1 MKLDPF
7 GMTTGV
13 PRPAKACERQRALF
27 IVTALKRQTKKPA
40 RRLRPGT
47 GEAPPA
53 DERLT
58 LGSGKRWRK
67 RLIGLLALLL
77 VTVLPLCGLEVIL
90 RMAGYGYSTGL
101 FKPLRIG
108 GQEFLVE
115 NDSFSFRFF
124 PPELARTPGP
134 IRMKPVKPPGTCRI
148 FILGESAAMGDPE
161 PGYGAARYLE
171 VLLRERFPGTKFELI
186 NVAFTA
192 INSHVILPIARECAA
207 REGDLWIIY
216 MGNNEMVGPFGPATV
231 FGAKAPPVEL
241 VRLGLALQETRVGR
255 ALAALGR
262 RLKSKS
268 SGAASWGGMQM
279 FLGNQ
284 VPPDS
289 PQREAA
295 YRSFRRNLDDILRA
309 GRESGAR
316 IILSTV
322 AVNLKDCPPFASAS
336 SAGLPD
342 GDRARIE
349 GLLRDGTAMEGQGRF
364 GEAARCY
371 EQALGID
378 VFSSEAQFRWGRCLL
393 GISNAPAARAHFQA
407 ACDLDALS
415 FRTDSRLN
423 QIITNAAMHWG
434 LRLPGGGLEAGAR
447 VGQGGDGGRAESR
460 LEAGA
465 PGLLFD
471 AAGWIGRAGTE
482 GIPGEESF
490 YEHVHFNFDGNYRLA
505 LGWAEQAAQLLP
517 ASATRSATA
526 GWASQE
532 LCERRLGLTDWNRV
546 IVAEGM
552 VRRMKQAPLSAQSNN
567 DRRMAALQGRVNDL
581 RRGMDASGAAQAR
594 EIYLDA
600 IRRAPDDYGLH
611 ENFASFLVA
620 TGDAA
625 GATAQWQ
632 QARELIP
639 QDYLSNYRVGE
650 LLAMQGKLAEA
661 EAPLLAAAA
670 QRPFISDP
678 WFELARVHTAQG
690 RLEQSLAEFARARRL
705 RPSDPD
711 YAYQWGRTLALLNRR
726 TEAIA
731 QFREAVRLNPD
742 SWTAHD
748 ALGGQLGLQGDI
760 AAAKDEF
767 KQVIR
772 LKPDYGRAHLNLGVA
787 LLKEEQAGS
796 AAVEFQEALRLE
808 PTNTVAADY
817 LRQARAAASRKP

>member
-1 MKLDPF
+1 M
-7 GMTTGV
+7 TGV
-13 PRPAKACERQRALF
+13 LPPAKTCERQTCERLWPAF

-40 RRLRPGT
+40 PRLRPGT
-47 GEAPPA
+47 GEARQA
-53 DERLT
+53 DGILT
-58 LGSGKRWRK
+58 PESGKRWRK
-67 RLIGLLALLL
+67 WLIRLLALLL

-101 FKPLRIG
+101 FKSMRIG
-108 GQEFLVE
+108 GEEFLVE

-171 VLLRERFPGTKFELI
+171 VLLRERFPGTKFELV

-241 VRLGLALQETRVGR
+241 VRLGLALQETRVGQ

-289 PQREAA
+289 PRREAA

-336 SAGLPD
+336 SGGLPD

-364 GEAARCY
+364 GEAARYY
-371 EQALGID
+371 EQAAGLD

-393 GISNAPAARAHFQA
+393 RLNNAPAARSHFQG

-423 QIITNAAMHWG
+423 QIITNAARHW
-434 LRLPGGGLEAGAR
+434 AGR
-447 VGQGGDGGRAESR
+447 EESR
-460 LEAGA
+460 LEGGA
-465 PGLLFD
+465 PGVLLFD
-471 AAGWIGRAGTE
+471 AAGWVGQAGAE

-532 LCERRLGLTDWNRV
+532 LCERRLGLTDWNRT

-567 DRRMAALQGRVNDL
+567 DRRMASLQGRVNEL
-581 RRGMDASGAAQAR
+581 RRGMDTAGAAQAR

-600 IRRAPDDYGLH
+600 IRRAPEDYGLH

-632 QARELIP
+632 QARKLIP

-650 LLAMQGKLAEA
+650 LLAMQGKLTEA
-661 EAPLLAAAA
+661 ETPLLAAAA

-690 RLEQSLAEFARARRL
+690 KLEQSLAEFARARQL

-726 TEAIA
+726 AEAIG

-742 SWTAHD
+742 SWPAHD

-767 KQVIR
+767 KHVIR

-787 LLKEEQAGS
+787 LLKEDQAGS

>member
-1 MKLDPF
+1 MA
-7 GMTTGV
+7 TGV
-13 PRPAKACERQRALF
+13 PPPAEACERQWPAF

-40 RRLRPGT
+40 RRLRSGT

-53 DERLT
+53 DERFT
-58 LGSGKRWRK
+58 PESGKRWRK
-67 RLIGLLALLL
+67 WIIRLLALLL

-90 RMAGYGYSTGL
+90 RMAGYGYSAGL
-101 FKPLRIG
+101 FKSLRIG
-108 GQEFLVE
+108 GEEFLVE

-171 VLLRERFPGTKFELI
+171 VLLRERFSGTKFELI

-241 VRLGLALQETRVGR
+241 VRLGLALQETRVGQ

-289 PQREAA
+289 PRREAA

-336 SAGLPD
+336 SGGLPD

-371 EQALGID
+371 EQALGLD

-434 LRLPGGGLEAGAR
+434 LRLPGGGLEAG
-447 VGQGGDGGRAESR
+447 RAESR

-471 AAGWIGRAGTE
+471 AAAWIGRAGTE

-532 LCERRLGLTDWNRV
+532 LCERRLGLTDWNRT

-690 RLEQSLAEFARARRL
+690 RLEQSLVEFARARRL

-726 TEAIA
+726 AEAIG

-742 SWTAHD
+742 SWPAHD

-787 LLKEEQAGS
+787 LLKEDQAGS

>member
-1 MKLDPF
+1 
-7 GMTTGV
+7 
-13 PRPAKACERQRALF
+13 
-27 IVTALKRQTKKPA
+27 
-40 RRLRPGT
+40 
-47 GEAPPA
+47 
-53 DERLT
+53 
-58 LGSGKRWRK
+58 
-67 RLIGLLALLL
+67 
-77 VTVLPLCGLEVIL
+77 
-90 RMAGYGYSTGL
+90 
-101 FKPLRIG
+101 
-108 GQEFLVE
+108 
-115 NDSFSFRFF
+115 
-124 PPELARTPGP
+124 
-134 IRMKPVKPPGTCRI
+134 
-148 FILGESAAMGDPE
+148 
-161 PGYGAARYLE
+161 
-171 VLLRERFPGTKFELI
+171 
-186 NVAFTA
+186 
-192 INSHVILPIARECAA
+192 
-207 REGDLWIIY
+207 
-216 MGNNEMVGPFGPATV
+216 
-231 FGAKAPPVEL
+231 
-241 VRLGLALQETRVGR
+241 
-255 ALAALGR
+255 
-262 RLKSKS
+262 
-268 SGAASWGGMQM
+268 
-279 FLGNQ
+279 
-284 VPPDS
+284 
-289 PQREAA
+289 
-295 YRSFRRNLDDILRA
+295 
-309 GRESGAR
+309 
-316 IILSTV
+316 
-322 AVNLKDCPPFASAS
+322 
-336 SAGLPD
+336 
-342 GDRARIE
+342 
-349 GLLRDGTAMEGQGRF
+349 MEGQGRF

-434 LRLPGGGLEAGAR
+434 LRLPGGGLEA
-447 VGQGGDGGRAESR
+447 GRAESR

-532 LCERRLGLTDWNRV
+532 LCERRLGLTDWNRT

-567 DRRMAALQGRVNDL
+567 DRRMAALQARVDEL
-581 RRGMDASGAAQAR
+581 RRAMDAARAAQAR

-690 RLEQSLAEFARARRL
+690 RLEQSLVEFARARRL

-726 TEAIA
+726 AEAIG

-742 SWTAHD
+742 SWPAHD

-787 LLKEEQAGS
+787 LLKEDQAGS

>member
-1 MKLDPF
+1 
-7 GMTTGV
+7 V
-13 PRPAKACERQRALF
+13 
-27 IVTALKRQTKKPA
+27 
-40 RRLRPGT
+40 
-47 GEAPPA
+47 
-53 DERLT
+53 
-58 LGSGKRWRK
+58 
-67 RLIGLLALLL
+67 ALLL
-77 VTVLPLCGLEVIL
+77 VTVLPLCGLEAIL
-90 RMAGYGYSTGL
+90 RMAGYGYSTSL
-101 FKPLRIG
+101 FRPLRIG
-108 GQEFLVE
+108 GEEFLVE

-134 IRMKPVKPPGTCRI
+134 IRMKPAKPAGTCRI

-171 VLLRERFPGTKFELI
+171 VLLRERFPGTRFELV

-241 VRLGLALQETRVGR
+241 VRLGLALQETRVGQ

-262 RLKSKS
+262 RLKAKS

-284 VPPDS
+284 VPPNS
-289 PQREAA
+289 PRREAA
-295 YRSFRRNLDDILRA
+295 YRSFRKNLDDILRT
-309 GRESGAR
+309 GRKSGAG

-322 AVNLKDCPPFASAS
+322 AVNLKDCPPFASMS
-336 SAGLPD
+336 SASLPD
-342 GDRARIE
+342 GDRARLE
-349 GLLRDGTAMEGQGRF
+349 GLLRDGEALEGQGRF

-371 EQALGID
+371 EQAAGLD
-378 VFSSEAQFRWGRCLL
+378 SFSAEAQFRWGRCLL
-393 GISNAPAARAHFQA
+393 RLTNAPAARSHFQA

-423 QIITNAAMHWG
+423 QIITNAARHWE
-434 LRLPGGGLEAGAR
+434 LRLPGGGAE
-447 VGQGGDGGRAESR
+447 VGGV
-460 LEAGA
+460 
-465 PGLLFD
+465 LFD
-471 AAGWIGRAGTE
+471 AAGWVGQAGAE

-505 LGWAEQAAQLLP
+505 LGWAEQAARLLP
-517 ASATRSATA
+517 AAATRSATA
-526 GWASQE
+526 DWASQE
-532 LCERRLGLTDWNRV
+532 LCERRLGLTDWNRT

-567 DRRMAALQGRVNDL
+567 DRRMAALQARVNDL
-581 RRGMDASGAAQAR
+581 RRGMDAAGAAQAR

-620 TGDAA
+620 TGDAP

-639 QDYLSNYRVGE
+639 QDYLANYRVGE

-670 QRPFISDP
+670 LRPFISDP

-690 RLEQSLAEFARARRL
+690 RLEQSLAEFARARQL

-726 TEAIA
+726 AEAIG

-742 SWTAHD
+742 SWPAHD

-767 KQVIR
+767 KEVIR

-787 LLKEEQAGS
+787 LLKENQAGV